1 LGNKYVA
8 QKLKHLKGKPLAV
21 SNYDFNLNISHIYEY
36 YIYKSIYY
44 NLIYTFLS
52 YSTKI
57 VPICQKISLMF

>member
-21 SNYDFNLNISHIYEY
+21 SNYDINFKISQIYEY

-44 NLIYTFLS
+44 NLISTFLS
-52 YSTKI
+52 YSTEI
-57 VPICQKISLMF
+57 VPICHKPKQN